1 MNPKSIAELIHDRAF
16 AEGATLVVWLDVA
29 RFRNIEVASGQE
41 RIRPRMIHVRRQL
54 GDADLDG
61 VVYVPAPMCDVATHR
76 FAASAELMNL
86 IRRNADEVRD
96 YMDLEVRSWRREVK
110 AENVEEA
117 NEAAGPFGEVDAYA
131 PKGKGRDACDCHA
144 VTRSPISADGAK
156 IDVCSRRRILSVG
169 LSMVL
174 GAAGALASVS
184 CAGSEIRR
192 ADPVGVSV
200 SGGFRACEGK
210 PSRFSVER
218 QGVGGRVSARALHS

>member
-29 RFRNIEVASGQE
+29 RFRHIEVASGQE

-61 VVYVPAPMCDVATHR
+61 VVYVPVPMCDVATHR

-110 AENVEEA
+110 VEEA
-117 NEAAGPFGEVDAYA
+117 NEATGPSGRVEGQS
-131 PKGKGRDACDCHA
+131 PKRRSGLACDCHA
-144 VTRSPISADGAK
+144 VTGSQISAENVK
-156 IDVCSRRRILSVG
+156 IDVCARRRILSVG

-174 GAAGALASVS
+174 GAACALASVS

-218 QGVGGRVSARALHS
+218 QGVGGRVSARALNS